1 MKPNFSVKRYKPK
14 SFLEK
19 EKKKWKQHNMKIF
32 LKKKIT
38 HIIDMKAHKI
48 IIIIIINESALLV
61 LKICMILFLFW
72 PFIFINFY
80 FGISCLID
88 FLFCCLIHFFCLS
101 FKRMKILKHKWSIGK
116 QIKHA
121 RRRKIKNLN
130 RK

>member
-19 EKKKWKQHNMKIF
+19 EKKKKKKQHNMKIF

-48 IIIIIINESALLV
+48 IIIIIIIKNESALLV

-72 PFIFINFY
+72 PFTFINFH
-80 FGISCLID
+80 FDISCLID
-88 FLFCCLIHFFCLS
+88 FLLCCLILFFL
-101 FKRMKILKHKWSIGK
+101 FVLQENEILKHKWSIGR

-121 RRRKIKNLN
+121 
-130 RK
+130 